1 MSLENVKIN
10 SFDMTSFA
18 NLVFLDGVNLNLD
31 LSFIDDFIDFISIRV
46 SSFKGMSIIK
56 ISDMRYSFISDE
68 VRAFDFIAERDGFK
82 FTNVSYGDKKRE
94 LSVFLKALSEK
105 SFS

>member
-18 NLVFLDGVNLNLD
+18 DLVFSEGVNLNLK
-31 LSFIDDFIDFISIRV
+31 LNFIDEFIDSISDNMSSFEDISI
-46 SSFKGMSIIK
+46 SK
-56 ISDMRYSFISDE
+56 ISDMRYALYSSEIKVFE
-68 VRAFDFIAERDGFK
+68 FLAERDGFK
-82 FTNVSYGDKKRE
+82 FLNISYGDKKRE
-94 LSVFLKALSEK
+94 LSIFLKALSEK